1 MLPNL
6 DFTWICKHSPKCI
19 ALYGGLRIKFLL
31 VILKI
36 TKSVKKNFPSK
47 YSGCT
52 VPFSTGDDLESDH
65 YIVVVHLGKT
75 YVSVDTCTA
84 LLTIKAAATVGTS
97 TLTFMQLASPF
108 VLQATSKVASK
119 PLCAACCNKHM
130 FMYVD

>member
-1 MLPNL
+1 MDLQTFPKMYCTIWRSK
-6 DFTWICKHSPKCI
+6 DKIFTGNPQNHRKQIS
-19 ALYGGLRIKFLL
+19 
-31 VILKI
+31 
-36 TKSVKKNFPSK
+36 PSK
-47 YSGCT
+47 YSGYT

-108 VLQATSKVASK
+108 VLQTTSKVASK